1 MKDFVFASYRPM
13 REAETEA
20 HIFVND
26 EAMVFVELDVVD
38 DGAELELLATHQK
51 LMKNPDAVDVVVFHY
66 GSLKTLFDKLAE
78 VGSMNAAAHLDF
90 KSATQADNQSMTD
103 DELRLANVYD
113 VAVGLIIDIEE
124 GKNFSM
130 SEIKAQ
136 MIEVLEILQEEL

>member
-13 REAETEA
+13 RAAETEA
-20 HIFVND
+20 DIFVND
-26 EAMVFVELDVVD
+26 EAMVFVELDVV

-51 LMKNPDAVDVVVFHY
+51 LMKNPDAVDVLVFHY

-78 VGSMNAAAHLDF
+78 VGSMNEIIDF
-90 KSATQADNQSMTD
+90 RSATQADNQSMTD

-130 SEIKAQ
+130 AEIKEQ

>member
-1 MKDFVFASYRPM
+1 MS
-13 REAETEA
+13 E
-20 HIFVND
+20 II
-26 EAMVFVELDVVD
+26 
-38 DGAELELLATHQK
+38 
-51 LMKNPDAVDVVVFHY
+51 
-66 GSLKTLFDKLAE
+66 
-78 VGSMNAAAHLDF
+78 DF

-103 DELRLANVYD
+103 DEIRLANIYD